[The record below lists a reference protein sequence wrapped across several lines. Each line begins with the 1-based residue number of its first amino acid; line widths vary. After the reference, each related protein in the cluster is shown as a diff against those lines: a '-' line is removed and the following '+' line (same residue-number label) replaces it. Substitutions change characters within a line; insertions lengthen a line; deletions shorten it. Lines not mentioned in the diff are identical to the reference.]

1 MDVVDLSSV
10 QKLDTNG
17 DGVVDKADVVIS
29 DHNPIWLEVNVCGK
43 GSGVVQT
50 SLEPAID
57 LGPIRVS
64 TIVTDVGKGKDGSA
78 KIGRRYT
85 TS

>member
-1 MDVVDLSSV
+1 MDVVDLSTI
-10 QKLDTNG
+10 QTLDTNG
-17 DGVVDKADVVIS
+17 DGIVDKKDVVIS
-29 DHNPIWLEVNVCGK
+29 DHNPIWLELKLCAT
-43 GSGVVQT
+43 GSVVQT
-50 SLEPAID
+50 DLEPAID

-64 TIVTDVGKGKDGSA
+64 TIVTEASKGKDGSA